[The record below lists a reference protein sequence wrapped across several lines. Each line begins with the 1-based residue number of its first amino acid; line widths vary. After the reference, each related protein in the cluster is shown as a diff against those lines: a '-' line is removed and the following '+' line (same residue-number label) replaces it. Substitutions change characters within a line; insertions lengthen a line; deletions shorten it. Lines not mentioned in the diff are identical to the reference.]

1 MSGQS
6 VLGKAINAARS
17 FSERSSPYSCP
28 IGSKVGPWRPWREAI
43 DGMRTP
49 GYLPVVTDQELKE
62 LLAKTAVEV
71 AETSRNVATLMA
83 DNQETDRQ
91 LKETDRQLKETGKE
105 TDRRLRLLGEQ
116 LGGLGNK
123 FGSFTE
129 GLAYPSLYRILTEDF
144 HLDTVAYRVRQR
156 RNGAE
161 QEFDMVGSTN
171 GKDQRVVLVE
181 IKSHLTESEVKKFE
195 NKLKAFR
202 DFFPEHRGKAL
213 YGLIAAVDVTHGLT
227 ARVARRGLYLAVAH
241 DGTFA
246 LASPAHFKPK
256 KFS

>member
-1 MSGQS
+1 M
-6 VLGKAINAARS
+6 
-17 FSERSSPYSCP
+17 
-28 IGSKVGPWRPWREAI
+28 
-43 DGMRTP
+43 
-49 GYLPVVTDQELKE
+49 TDQELKD
-62 LLAKTAVEV
+62 LV
-71 AETSRNVATLMA
+71 AETTRNVATLMA

-91 LKETDRQLKETGKE
+91 MKETDRQMKE
-105 TDRRLRLLGEQ
+105 TDRRLHLLGEQ

-144 HLDTVAYRVRQR
+144 HLANVDYRCRRR
-156 RNGAE
+156 RNGTE

-171 GKDQRVVLVE
+171 GADQRVVLVE
-181 IKSHLTESEVKKFE
+181 IKSHLTESELKKFE
-195 NKLKAFR
+195 KKLKAFR

-213 YGLIAAVDVTHGLT
+213 YGLIAAVDVARGLT
-227 ARVARRGLYLAVAH
+227 SRLARHGLYLAVAH

-246 LASPAHFKPK
+246 LASPAQFKPK